1 MNITVRELR
10 SNLSKYLKEGCTVID
25 GNTKEVIAK
34 IVVPSEPDVQEKLQL
49 QQKYITELESQI
61 KPSTLEIAIHKTAQV
76 LLPNKYIPVPCQFY
90 LHCDEPSVGLFTL
103 GQVSNGAWVEV
114 PNKHLCQK
122 HADFVAKNKAASWDL

>member
-90 LHCDEPSVGLFTL
+90 LHCDEPSVGQFTL
-103 GQVSNGAWVEV
+103 GQVVDGSWVEV
-114 PNKHLCQK
+114 PFKHLCQK